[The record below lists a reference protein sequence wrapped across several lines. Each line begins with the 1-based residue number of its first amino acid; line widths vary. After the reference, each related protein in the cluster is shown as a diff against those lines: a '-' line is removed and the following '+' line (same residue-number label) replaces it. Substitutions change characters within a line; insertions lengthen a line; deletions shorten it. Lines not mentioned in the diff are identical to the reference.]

1 MDGSD
6 GARLDA
12 MSGTVGRSGS
22 SKGIYPQ
29 YAERD
34 RSPKPTGRE
43 RSSPT
48 RARVPCPSPPDA
60 TRLQFAGRSLAGG
73 TKATCTPQKMDKKQQ
88 LLLYTAAAAAH
99 MLLSMMAMVIQS
111 RRRKRR
117 EPIGTDKSEGMSNG
131 DDAIA
136 ESDGL
141 NHGIGKSVI
150 NDDISSSSRPAKRA
164 KTTDDTGRKTD
175 CLVEAFY
182 RGSQRLAK
190 AIEKASNALPD
201 GLFEAVDSLPGFEL
215 HHKTRYYHHLVRHPN
230 DAHAFVNLPSDWK
243 LSWFSS
249 FVSENF

>member
-1 MDGSD
+1 MVCLVGGMDGDGMERLHFYWCLVQERWD
-6 GARLDA
+6 GAA
-12 MSGTVGRSGS
+12 
-22 SKGIYPQ
+22 P
-29 YAERD
+29 A
-34 RSPKPTGRE
+34 RE
-43 RSSPT
+43 YTPNMRNET
-48 RARVPCPSPPDA
+48 ARPNRPDA
-60 TRLQFAGRSLAGG
+60 SARLPHAQEYRAPHLL
-73 TKATCTPQKMDKKQQ
+73 TPPACRKKFGWRNKGNV
-88 LLLYTAAAAAH
+88 YASEAAAH